1 MLILELKEE
10 GMAFKAVSKLKL
22 TELVRPEHAGVGG
35 EVALEWLLDFW
46 LWWWIESGGAWSQH
60 ME

>member
-22 TELVRPEHAGVGG
+22 TGLVRPEHAGVGG
-35 EVALEWLLDFW
+35 EVALE
-46 LWWWIESGGAWSQH
+46 
-60 ME
+60 